1 MSNLSRARAGRDAR
15 FAFELLA
22 DRGLIAIGVVR
33 DGFLVETTPKLDAM
47 FALEGAPAA
56 RAERR
61 PRLVELVA
69 DVDRERVGTELARA
83 ELLGTGGAAVS
94 LAFDALR
101 ADGSVFEA
109 ELVATSGE
117 APSGPALVVL
127 VTDVTARR
135 RAEKQLS
142 YLAFLDPLTGLANR
156 ALFLDRLR
164 DTLVAARRDRRVLAV
179 LLCDLDGFKQVNDQH
194 GHDAGDAVLRAVA
207 RRLESAVRDSDTV
220 ARLGGDEF
228 AVILAKVASREHVA
242 IVTERMVRAFDEP
255 ILVGAVPC
263 KIGIS
268 IGIATHPE
276 DAGEV
281 DALVTRADAA
291 MYESKRAGKNRFT
304 YAAPST
310 SSDEPRADAA
320 SIPFMQWNSVHEVG
334 VDVIDAQH
342 RGLVDLVNKLGDDLK
357 SGRDRDAI
365 LATLAALVTFT
376 VKHFATEERLMA
388 EHAGW
393 SLAAQHAQE
402 HRKLV
407 DDVTSLTVHVD
418 VKSMALTMRFLQEW
432 LLRHIAA
439 MDRPLAGWLHERGVH

>member
-1 MSNLSRARAGRDAR
+1 MSNDSRAQVGRDTR

-22 DRGLIAIGVVR
+22 EQGLIAIGVVR
-33 DGFLVETTPKLDAM
+33 AGLLVETTPKLDAM
-47 FALEGAPAA
+47 FALDGAHA
-56 RAERR
+56 RPR
-61 PRLVELVA
+61 PRLIELVA
-69 DVDRERVGTELARA
+69 DVDRERIGTELARA
-83 ELLGTGGAAVS
+83 ETVATAGSAVT
-94 LAFDALR
+94 LCFDALR

-109 ELVATSGE
+109 ELVGTTGA
-117 APSGPALVVL
+117 APGGAALIVL

-164 DTLVAARRDRRVLAV
+164 DTLVAARRDRRVSAV
-179 LLCDLDGFKQVNDQH
+179 LMCDLDGFKQINDRH

-228 AVILAKVASREHVA
+228 AVVLAKVASREQVA

-255 ILVGAVPC
+255 ILVGDVPC
-263 KIGIS
+263 KVGIS

-276 DAGEV
+276 DASEV
-281 DALVTRADAA
+281 DAMITRADAA
-291 MYESKRAGKNRFT
+291 MYESKRAGKNRYT
-304 YAAPST
+304 YAVPSNAPQV
-310 SSDEPRADAA
+310 EAPK
-320 SIPFMQWNSVHEVG
+320 IPFMRWNPAHEVG
-334 VDVIDAQH
+334 VGVIDAQH
-342 RGLVDLVNKLGDDLK
+342 RGLVDLVNRLGDDLK
-357 SGRDRDAI
+357 AGRDHDAI
-365 LATLAALVTFT
+365 LATLSSLVTFT
-376 VKHFATEERLMA
+376 VRHFATEERLMA

-393 SLAAQHAQE
+393 PLAAQHAQE

-432 LLRHIAA
+432 LLQHIAA
-439 MDRPLAGWLHERGVH
+439 MDRPLAGWLREHGVG

>member
-1 MSNLSRARAGRDAR
+1 V
-15 FAFELLA
+15 LL
-22 DRGLIAIGVVR
+22 
-33 DGFLVETTPKLDAM
+33 
-47 FALEGAPAA
+47 
-56 RAERR
+56 
-61 PRLVELVA
+61 
-69 DVDRERVGTELARA
+69 
-83 ELLGTGGAAVS
+83 
-94 LAFDALR
+94 
-101 ADGSVFEA
+101 
-109 ELVATSGE
+109 
-117 APSGPALVVL
+117 
-127 VTDVTARR
+127 TDVTARR

-164 DTLVAARRDRRVLAV
+164 DTLIAARRDRRVAAV

-207 RRLESAVRDSDTV
+207 RRLETAVRDSDTV

-228 AVILAKVASREHVA
+228 AVILAKVASREQVA

-263 KIGIS
+263 KVGIS

-276 DAGEV
+276 DASEV

-304 YAAPST
+304 YSVASAPS
-310 SSDEPRADAA
+310 DKPQADPAG
-320 SIPFMQWNSVHEVG
+320 IPFLPWNPAHDVG

-342 RGLVDLVNKLGDDLK
+342 RGLVDLVNKLGEDLK
-357 SGRDRDAI
+357 AGRNRDAV

-393 SLAAQHAQE
+393 PLAAQHAQE

-418 VKSMALTMRFLQEW
+418 VKSMTLTMRFLQEW

-439 MDRPLAGWLHERGVH
+439 MDRPLAEWLRQRGVH